1 MLFCLRR
8 LILMVFALG
17 SVAFVSPQLVA
28 QAATKHIEITGS
40 QRLRIN
46 YDTYFTW
53 PGGSGQSAVLVCT
66 GDLDIYRP
74 DGVLGDSFLTEYFR
88 GGCERGAT
96 ADFGGIVGGNPWDH
110 SRRLGVKQPLFSARR
125 LASLRAISE
134 LRSRAL
140 ARLTDSRNGRG
151 FPEHG
156 RHRQGAAGSRHLV
169 RL

>member
-53 PGGSGQSAVLVCT
+53 PGGSGQSAVMTLPSPPNT
-66 GDLDIYRP
+66 GGQRI
-74 DGVLGDSFLTEYFR
+74 DSFTSSLKGTVETDAQGHR
-88 GGCERGAT
+88 VLIAT
-96 ADFGGIVGGNPWDH
+96 IHP
-110 SRRLGVKQPLFSARR
+110 
-125 LASLRAISE
+125 
-134 LRSRAL
+134 
-140 ARLTDSRNGRG
+140 NGD
-151 FPEHG
+151 
-156 RHRQGAAGSRHLV
+156 
-169 RL
+169 